1 MELID
6 KLVIVA
12 HADDELLWG
21 GANLLAARGWHVIV
35 SQGAKGERRRALAQ
49 TMSWLGVSSW
59 EMYDVPENDE
69 SEDVDEALAR
79 YRGTGFHQRVKEL
92 AAGKSEWNLVLTHNE
107 EGEYGHGDNM
117 AVHVLV
123 KEAFA
128 GAAGKLRFF
137 GFDED
142 APLEPDILAEK
153 AESARFYAPTR
164 NLCKRLF
171 TRDWKSLK
179 ARPIFLKYLKCEK
192 VYALEAVAGASANA
206 GIPAIFHQIW
216 FGGVPAQYKKYLFE
230 KNENIAKKA
239 GVHYKLWGNA
249 DFNEDAFPLTW
260 AAIQR
265 ALEVGEETGQSRWAQ
280 VADLARIE
288 FVHRFGGAYF
298 DSLIEVSDR
307 MWPAIREAVAA
318 AGEGGVFIGCNED
331 PCGLDCKGAGGK
343 PYLTNSFFA
352 ATWRHPVLRRAL
364 KDILDDKVDLSSK
377 FINRTTGPY
386 FLRKCIRGDGKKD
399 GVHLLPTQAVFP
411 FLVNGSEYRK
421 AEPNGCLVKG
431 SGSKPPESE
440 PDAIPVG
447 KDTWYIRDCLARKY
461 PESLAVY
468 NSGLGGSWS
477 W

>member
-6 KLVIVA
+6 KLLVVA

-21 GANLLAARGWHVIV
+21 GANLLAARGWHVVV
-35 SQGAKGERRRALAQ
+35 SMGGADVERRRALAK
-49 TMSWLGVSSW
+49 TLSWLGVSSW
-59 EMYDVPENDE
+59 EMYDVPENDD
-69 SEDVDEALAR
+69 SEDVDEALSR
-79 YRGTGFHQRVKEL
+79 YRATSFHKRVKEL
-92 AAGKSEWNLVLTHNE
+92 ARKSVWSLVLTHNE

-123 KEAFA
+123 KEAF
-128 GAAGKLRFF
+128 GGDGKLQCF
-137 GFDED
+137 GYDES
-142 APLEPDILAEK
+142 APLNPEILADK
-153 AESARFYAPTR
+153 ADAGRFYAPTR
-164 NLCKRLF
+164 NLCKRLY
-171 TRDWKSLK
+171 TRDWKSLQS
-179 ARPIFLKYLKCEK
+179 RPVFLKYLKCEK
-192 VYALEAVAGASANA
+192 VYVEAGVQAS
-206 GIPAIFHQIW
+206 GLPAIFHQIW
-216 FGGVPAQYKKYLFE
+216 FGGVPVEYKKYLFDI
-230 KNENIAKKA
+230 NERVAKA
-239 GVHYKLWGNA
+239 ADVHYKLWGNA
-249 DFNEDAFPLTW
+249 DYNEDSFPLTW
-260 AAIQR
+260 EAMQE
-265 ALEVGEETGQSRWAQ
+265 ALRVGEETGQSRWAQ
-280 VADLARIE
+280 VADLARLEMI
-288 FVHRFGGAYF
+288 HRFGGCYF
-298 DSLIEVSDR
+298 DSLIEVSPR
-307 MWPAIREAVAA
+307 MWPALLDAVRERGAS
-318 AGEGGVFIGCNED
+318 FIGCNED
-331 PCGLDCKGAGGK
+331 PCGLECKGAGGK

-440 PDAIPVG
+440 LDAIPVG

-461 PESLAVY
+461 RESLAVY